1 MPVASSLVRRPV
13 PRGVAGAPSVTEID
27 DVDGVTDVAA
37 VVGVTEVT
45 DVGVVTD
52 VADVTAGRLG
62 GRLGAAG
69 RLARRLW
76 ATLGAPVDGRDV
88 PGTGIVAVLAA
99 VVGFAACLY
108 TTGHGTN
115 LDYADA
121 QSHLTIARRIF
132 DSKAPGFEQLG
143 TVWLPMPHLLLLPF
157 VLNMW
162 LFSSGWAACLLG
174 TLALSATASGLYRI
188 TARLGLGRAGRVA
201 AILVLLANPA
211 VLYLYTTAL
220 TEPVLIMCMV
230 AGMAGLAHWTTSR
243 RRMSAGELAVFAG
256 IPSGAAVLSRYEGWA
271 LVLTGTV
278 FVLVA
283 ALRRSGKWR
292 EALTMAAG
300 YAMVPAAAVVWWLS
314 YNWAIYGN
322 PLEFMFGQYSAYA
335 QQKSITDGGLL
346 PTKGNLGLTLWTF
359 HWSLLETVGAVI
371 LLMAVCGAVVIV
383 LRRGLANSTLLVAV
397 TGSAYAFA
405 LLSLYLGQTAINNDH
420 SLPTTWWNNRF
431 ALTALPLVAVLVAAF
446 VDEVTR
452 SARLR
457 PWAIGMLL
465 AALVL
470 QNAWWSQDPSGR
482 LAVLAE
488 GRMSA
493 ESNTDSTAAARW
505 LNDHYTSGGILMD
518 ESARGNAVLPVMGIP
533 LRNIYNRASGD
544 FFAPALADP
553 ARYAEWVLVSVEEG
567 SGATGSGP
575 TDLVYRAIRKNPS
588 FEARYAL
595 VFSTPTHRIY
605 ERSTD

>member
-1 MPVASSLVRRPV
+1 MLSSGPLTRKLQTSPMPGSAGLRPADSLR
-13 PRGVAGAPSVTEID
+13 
-27 DVDGVTDVAA
+27 
-37 VVGVTEVT
+37 
-45 DVGVVTD
+45 
-52 VADVTAGRLG
+52 ADVEPPGSRNAPPLLDRAGRLLR
-62 GRLGAAG
+62 GR
-69 RLARRLW
+69 W
-76 ATLGAPVDGRDV
+76 AELGAPVEGRGV
-88 PGTGIVAVLAA
+88 PGTGTVAALAA
-99 VVGFAACLY
+99 VVGFLACLY
-108 TTGHGTN
+108 TIGHGTN
-115 LDYADA
+115 LDYSDA

-143 TVWLPMPHLLLLPF
+143 TVWLPIPHLLLVPF

-162 LFSSGWAACLLG
+162 LFSTGWAAGLLG
-174 TLALSATASGLYRI
+174 TLALAATTAGLYRI
-188 TARLGLGRAGRVA
+188 ASRLGFARAGRLA
-201 AILVLLANPA
+201 AVLVVLANPA
-211 VLYLYTTAL
+211 VLYVYTTAL

-230 AGMAGLAHWTTSR
+230 GGMAGLAHWATSR

-283 ALRRSGKWR
+283 ARRRSGTWR

-300 YAMVPAAAVVWWLS
+300 YAMVPAASVVWWLS
-314 YNWAIYGN
+314 YNWAIYNN

-335 QQKSITDGGLL
+335 QQKSVTDNGLL

-359 HWSLLETVGAVI
+359 HWSLLETVGVVV
-371 LLMAVCGAVVIV
+371 LVMAGCGAVVV
-383 LRRGLANSTLLVAV
+383 VFRRGFSNSALLVAV

-431 ALTALPLVAVLVAAF
+431 ALTALPLVTILVAAL
-446 VDEVTR
+446 VEELTR
-452 SARLR
+452 SATIR
-457 PWAIGMLL
+457 PWAVFALLL
-465 AALVL
+465 ALFF
-470 QNAWWSQDPSGR
+470 QNVWWSADPSGR

-493 ESNTDSTAAARW
+493 ESTTDSTAAARW
-505 LNDHYTSGGILMD
+505 LKDHYTSGGILMD

-533 LRNIYNRASGD
+533 LEEIFNRASGD
-544 FFAPALADP
+544 LFAPALADP
-553 ARYAEWVLVSVEEG
+553 ARHAKWVFVNVEAG
-567 SGATGSGP
+567 SGAKDSGP
-575 TDLVYRAIRKNPS
+575 TDLVYQAILKVPS
-588 FEARYAL
+588 FNARYAV

-605 ERSTD
+605 ERIADQ